1 MATPAQLAFVL
12 KASNGAQAAQHIY
25 PAMAACEAARESV
38 WGTSELAVKAN
49 NLFGAKQQV
58 HPIYGTLSLPTKEF
72 LNREWV
78 TETAEWISFPAV
90 EDCFV
95 ARMAT
100 LERLAPEYPHYALAL
115 EAKTVEEYVT
125 EVSLSWST
133 DPNRAQ
139 NCIEIYHAHL
149 KVFPTT

>member
-1 MATPAQLAFVL
+1 
-12 KASNGAQAAQHIY
+12 
-25 PAMAACEAARESV
+25 MAACGAALESA
-38 WGTSELAVKAN
+38 WGTSELAIRAN
-49 NLFGAKQQV
+49 NLFGAKQRV

-72 LNREWV
+72 LNHEWV

-95 ARMAT
+95 ARMDT
-100 LERLAPEYPHYALAL
+100 LKRLAPEYPHYALAI
-115 EAKTVEEYVT
+115 EAKTPEEYFT

-149 KVFPTT
+149 SVFPTTRTQAMYSIASLTSSSESYGP